1 MLSSGRF
8 PASRGT
14 IVVGFGLLL
23 ASCGMP
29 ERPATTVARG
39 PVPDTPVKIGN
50 PYQVA
55 GVWYYPSD
63 DRSYDKVGLASWYG
77 GRFHEGA
84 TANGEAY
91 DMDRVGAAHTTLP
104 LPSYVEVTALDSGR
118 TILVRIND
126 RGPFKQG
133 RIIDLSRR
141 SAQLLGI
148 DRAGVSPVRVRRVDP
163 PELDRLALRWGR
175 PASPRA
181 VAPPAMLA
189 ELRQRWHMIPPTPT
203 GYFVQ
208 VGAFADRLRAES
220 VAASLAARVD
230 ATSELWR
237 VRLGPYADE
246 QSAREALARALGQG
260 YQDARLVPPPPTSSR
275 SPEWNPSR

>member
-1 MLSSGRF
+1 MRSS
-8 PASRGT
+8 ASLRGAP
-14 IVVGFGLLL
+14 GWLALAFAFLL
-23 ASCGMP
+23 ASCGIP
-29 ERPATTVARG
+29 ERPATTVVRG
-39 PVPDTPVKIGN
+39 PVSDTPVKIGK

-63 DRSYDKVGLASWYG
+63 NRSYDEVGLASWYG

-104 LPSYVEVTALDSGR
+104 LPSYVEVTALNSGR

-148 DRAGVSPVRVRRVDP
+148 DRTGVSPVHVRRVDP
-163 PELDRLALRWGR
+163 PESDRLALRWGR
-175 PASPRA
+175 PASARA
-181 VAPPAMLA
+181 DAPPAMLA
-189 ELRQRWHMIPPTPT
+189 QLRQRLNAIPPAPT

-208 VGAFADRLRAES
+208 VGAFADRLRAEG
-220 VAASLAARVD
+220 VAASLAATID
-230 ATSELWR
+230 ATSALWR

-246 QSAREALARALGQG
+246 QSAREALARVLGQG
-260 YQDARLVPPPPTSSR
+260 YQDARLVPPPSTSSR
-275 SPEWNPSR
+275 SPEWNLSR